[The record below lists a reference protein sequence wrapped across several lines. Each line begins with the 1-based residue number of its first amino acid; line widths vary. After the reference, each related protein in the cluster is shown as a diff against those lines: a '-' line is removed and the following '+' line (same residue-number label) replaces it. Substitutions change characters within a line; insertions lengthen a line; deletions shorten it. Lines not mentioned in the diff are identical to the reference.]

1 MAKYIYKARDLTGKI
16 VSDTVEAAS
25 QREAVEKLKSLRYVI
40 VDIKEEAK
48 EKSAGSIIKKLLPFG
63 KKVKSMDVTL
73 FSRQLATL
81 ISSGVPLV
89 QGLSILEEQ
98 IESPQFKKVIKSLR
112 TDIESGISISE
123 AMKKHPDVFSE
134 LYIGMVHAGEIGG
147 ILDQVLDRLASYL
160 EASEELKSKI
170 KGAMTYP
177 ILVTLVAIGAA
188 TVMLTVVV
196 PRFAAMFSEMGAK
209 LPTPTL
215 ILINVSNFLK
225 KYIGFFIIG
234 AVAFYVIFR
243 KIYKSVP
250 SVKLKVDIHLLRL
263 PVLGDVIKKTA
274 IAKFTRTLGTLVKS
288 GVPILQA
295 METVAKT
302 TGNKLIEKSILEVKD
317 SVREGERIAEP
328 LKKKLDVFPPMVVQM
343 ISVGEETGQLDT
355 MLFKIADFYDKEVS
369 AAVEALT
376 GMIEPLIIVF
386 LGLVVGGMVV
396 AMYLPMFE
404 ISSAIGG

>member
-16 VSDTVEAAS
+16 VSETVEAAS
-25 QREAVEKLKSLRYVI
+25 QREAIEKLKSLRYVV
-40 VDIKEEAK
+40 VDIKEAK

-177 ILVTLVAIGAA
+177 ILVSLVAIGAA
-188 TVMLTVVV
+188 TIMLTVVV
-196 PRFAAMFSEMGAK
+196 PRFAAMFADMGAK

-215 ILINVSNFLK
+215 ILIKVSNFIK
-225 KYIGFFIIG
+225 KYILFFVAG

-250 SVKLKVDIHLLRL
+250 SVRLKVDTQLLRL
-263 PVLGDVIKKTA
+263 PVIGDVIKKTA

-302 TGNKLIEKSILEVKD
+302 AGNKLIEKSILEAKD

-355 MLFKIADFYDKEVS
+355 MLIKIADFYDKEVS
-369 AAVEALT
+369 NAVEALT

>member
-16 VSDTVEAAS
+16 VSDIIEAAS
-25 QREAVEKLKSLRYVI
+25 QREAIEKLKSLRYVV
-40 VDIKEEAK
+40 VDVKEAK

-177 ILVTLVAIGAA
+177 ILVTLVAVGAA
-188 TVMLTVVV
+188 TIMLTVVV
-196 PRFAAMFSEMGAK
+196 PRFAAMFADMGAK

-215 ILINVSNFLK
+215 ILIKVSNFIK
-225 KYIGFFIIG
+225 KYILFFVAG
-234 AVAFYVIFR
+234 AVAFYVVFR

-250 SVKLKVDIHLLRL
+250 SVRLKVDTQLLRL
-263 PVLGDVIKKTA
+263 PVIGDVVKKTA

-302 TGNKLIEKSILEVKD
+302 AGNKLIEKSILEAKD

-355 MLFKIADFYDKEVS
+355 MLFKIADFYDREVS
-369 AAVEALT
+369 NAVEALT

>member
-1 MAKYIYKARDLTGKI
+1 MVKYIYKARDLTGKI

-25 QREAVEKLKSLRYVI
+25 QREAIEKLKSLRYVI
-40 VDIKEEAK
+40 VNIKEAK
-48 EKSAGSIIKKLLPFG
+48 EKSDGSIIKKLLPFG

-177 ILVTLVAIGAA
+177 ILVSLVAIGAA
-188 TVMLTVVV
+188 TIMLTVVV
-196 PRFAAMFSEMGAK
+196 PRFAAMFADMGAK

-215 ILINVSNFLK
+215 ILIKVSNFIK
-225 KYIGFFIIG
+225 KYILFFVAG

-250 SVKLKVDIHLLRL
+250 SVRLKVDTQLLSL

-302 TGNKLIEKSILEVKD
+302 AGNKLIEKSILEAKD

-328 LKKKLDVFPPMVVQM
+328 LKKKLDVFPSMVVQM

-355 MLFKIADFYDKEVS
+355 MLIKIADFYDREVS
-369 AAVEALT
+369 NAVEALT

>member
-25 QREAVEKLKSLRYVI
+25 QREAIEKLKSLRYVI
-40 VDIKEEAK
+40 VNIKEAK
-48 EKSAGSIIKKLLPFG
+48 EKSDGSIIKKLLPFG

-177 ILVTLVAIGAA
+177 ILVSLVAVGAA
-188 TVMLTVVV
+188 TIMLTVVV
-196 PRFAAMFSEMGAK
+196 PRFAAMFADMGAK

-215 ILINVSNFLK
+215 ILIKVSNFIK
-225 KYIGFFIIG
+225 KYILFFVAG

-250 SVKLKVDIHLLRL
+250 SVRLKVDTQLLSL
-263 PVLGDVIKKTA
+263 PVIGDVIKKTA

-302 TGNKLIEKSILEVKD
+302 AGNKLIEKSILEAKD

-343 ISVGEETGQLDT
+343 ISVGEETGQLDA
-355 MLFKIADFYDKEVS
+355 MLIKIADFYDREVS
-369 AAVEALT
+369 NAVEALT

>member
-25 QREAVEKLKSLRYVI
+25 QREAIEKLKSLRYVI
-40 VDIKEEAK
+40 VNIKEAK

-177 ILVTLVAIGAA
+177 ILVSLVAVGAA
-188 TVMLTVVV
+188 TIMLTVVV
-196 PRFAAMFSEMGAK
+196 PRFAAMFADMGAK

-215 ILINVSNFLK
+215 ILIKVSNFIK
-225 KYIGFFIIG
+225 KYILFFVAG

-250 SVKLKVDIHLLRL
+250 SVRLKVDTQLLNL
-263 PVLGDVIKKTA
+263 PIIGDVIKKTA

-302 TGNKLIEKSILEVKD
+302 AGNKLIEKSILEAKD

-343 ISVGEETGQLDT
+343 ISVGEETGQLDA
-355 MLFKIADFYDKEVS
+355 MLIKIADFYDREVS
-369 AAVEALT
+369 NAVEALT

>member
-16 VSDTVEAAS
+16 VSDIIEAAS
-25 QREAVEKLKSLRYVI
+25 QREAIEKLKSLRYVV
-40 VDIKEEAK
+40 VDIKEAK

-177 ILVTLVAIGAA
+177 ILVTLVAVGAA
-188 TVMLTVVV
+188 TIMLTVVV
-196 PRFAAMFSEMGAK
+196 PRFAAMFADMGAK

-215 ILINVSNFLK
+215 ILIKVSNFIK
-225 KYIGFFIIG
+225 KYILFFVAG
-234 AVAFYVIFR
+234 AVAFYVVFR

-250 SVKLKVDIHLLRL
+250 SVRLKVDTQLLRL
-263 PVLGDVIKKTA
+263 PVIGDVVKKTA

-302 TGNKLIEKSILEVKD
+302 AGNKLIEKSILEAKD

-355 MLFKIADFYDKEVS
+355 MLFKIADFYDREVS
-369 AAVEALT
+369 NAVEALT

>member
-16 VSDTVEAAS
+16 VSDIIEAAS
-25 QREAVEKLKSLRYVI
+25 QREAIEKLKSLRYVV
-40 VDIKEEAK
+40 VDIKEAK

-177 ILVTLVAIGAA
+177 ILVTLVAVGAA
-188 TVMLTVVV
+188 TIMLTVVV
-196 PRFAAMFSEMGAK
+196 PRFAAMFADMGAK

-215 ILINVSNFLK
+215 ILIKVSNFIK
-225 KYIGFFIIG
+225 KYILFFVAG
-234 AVAFYVIFR
+234 AVAFYVVFR

-250 SVKLKVDIHLLRL
+250 SVRLKVDTQLLRL
-263 PVLGDVIKKTA
+263 PVIGDVVKKTA

-302 TGNKLIEKSILEVKD
+302 AGNKLIEKSILEAKD

-355 MLFKIADFYDKEVS
+355 MLFKIADFYDREVS
-369 AAVEALT
+369 NAVEALT

-386 LGLVVGGMVV
+386 LGLVVGGMVI

>member
-1 MAKYIYKARDLTGKI
+1 MVKYIYKARDLTGKI

-25 QREAVEKLKSLRYVI
+25 QREAIEKLKSLRYVI
-40 VDIKEEAK
+40 VNIKEAK
-48 EKSAGSIIKKLLPFG
+48 EKSDGSIIKKLLPFG

-177 ILVTLVAIGAA
+177 ILVSLVAVGAA
-188 TVMLTVVV
+188 TIMLTVVV
-196 PRFAAMFSEMGAK
+196 PRFAAMFADMGAK

-215 ILINVSNFLK
+215 ILIKVSNFIK
-225 KYIGFFIIG
+225 KYILFFVAG

-250 SVKLKVDIHLLRL
+250 SVRLKVDTQLLSL
-263 PVLGDVIKKTA
+263 PVIGDVIKKTA

-302 TGNKLIEKSILEVKD
+302 AGNKLIEKSILEAKD

-355 MLFKIADFYDKEVS
+355 MLIKIADFYDREVS
-369 AAVEALT
+369 NAVEALT